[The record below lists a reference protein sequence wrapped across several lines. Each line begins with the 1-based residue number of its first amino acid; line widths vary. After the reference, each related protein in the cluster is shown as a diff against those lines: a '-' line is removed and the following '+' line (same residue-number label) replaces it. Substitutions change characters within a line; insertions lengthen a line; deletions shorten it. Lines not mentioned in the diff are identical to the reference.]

1 MLGLAVPVTAGFM
14 IGQPESGMV
23 VSLGCL
29 ALSGDGRGETFH
41 EQLPSLIYALTAG
54 FLAMLTGSVLAAYDL
69 QSYGIPVMAAAAA
82 LIGSISK
89 PMARATTQFIIFTII
104 AANISKGQSHTIGV
118 TILFL
123 LGAAWTAGLFLV
135 LRPLFRAILPASAPA
150 DTGKSAQYT
159 MKQYLR
165 RWRKTL
171 THLQGWHYTFRITLC
186 LATAEVF
193 NWLWPSHHGYWVAIT
208 VIIVVQ
214 RDLQAALPRAIHR
227 AAGTTVGVML
237 ISLLMLWEPSN
248 WAVIAVIA
256 AMAALRPIL
265 IETNY
270 LIYAAIQT
278 PLVILLLEFGQES
291 SWVVAI
297 DRLTATFAGC
307 GLALVLGYLGWPRL
321 FRTSA

>member
-1 MLGLAVPVTAGFM
+1 MLGLAVPVAAGFM
-14 IGQPESGMV
+14 TGQPESGMV
-23 VSLGCL
+23 ASLGGL
-29 ALSGDGRGETFH
+29 ALSGEGRGETFH
-41 EQLPSLIYALTAG
+41 EQLPSLIYALAAG
-54 FLAMLTGSVLAAYDL
+54 FLAMLAGSVLATYDL

-104 AANISKGQSHTIGV
+104 STNISRGESHTIGV
-118 TILFL
+118 AILFL
-123 LGAAWTAGLFLV
+123 LGGAWTAGLFLV
-135 LRPLFRAILPASAPA
+135 LRPLFRAVFSASVPT
-150 DTGKSAQYT
+150 DTKSAQYT
-159 MKQYLR
+159 MKQYFR
-165 RWRKTL
+165 RWRRTL

-186 LATAEVF
+186 LGAAEVF
-193 NWLWPSHHGYWVAIT
+193 DWLWSSHHGYWVAVT
-208 VIIVVQ
+208 VVIVVQ

-227 AAGTTVGVML
+227 AAGTTLGVML

-256 AMAALRPIL
+256 AVAALRPIL

-291 SWVVAI
+291 SWVIVI

-307 GLALVLGYLGWPRL
+307 GLALVLGYIGWSRL
-321 FRTSA
+321 FKTSA

>member
-1 MLGLAVPVTAGFM
+1 MLGLAIPVAAGFM
-14 IGQPESGMV
+14 TGQPGPGMV
-23 VSLGCL
+23 ASLGGL

-41 EQLPSLIYALTAG
+41 EQLPGLIYALTAG
-54 FLAMLTGSVLAAYDL
+54 FLAMLTGSVLDTYGL
-69 QSYGIPVMAAAAA
+69 QSYGIPVIAAAA

-104 AANISKGQSHTIGV
+104 SANISKGESHTIGV
-118 TILFL
+118 AILFL
-123 LGAAWTAGLFLV
+123 LGAAWPAGLFLV
-135 LRPLFRAILPASAPA
+135 LRLLFRAILPALVPA

-165 RWRKTL
+165 RWMRTL
-171 THLQGWHYTFRITLC
+171 THLQVWHYTFRITLC
-186 LATAEVF
+186 LAAAEVF
-193 NWLWPSHHGYWVAIT
+193 DWLWPSHHGYWVAVT
-208 VIIVVQ
+208 VVIVVQ
-214 RDLQAALPRAIHR
+214 RDLQAALPRAIRR
-227 AAGTTVGVML
+227 AAGTTLGVML
-237 ISLLMLWEPSN
+237 ISLRMLREPSN

-256 AMAALRPIL
+256 AMAALRLIL

-291 SWVVAI
+291 SWVVVM
-297 DRLTATFAGC
+297 DRLAATFAGC
-307 GLALVLGYLGWPRL
+307 GLAIVLGYLGWSSL